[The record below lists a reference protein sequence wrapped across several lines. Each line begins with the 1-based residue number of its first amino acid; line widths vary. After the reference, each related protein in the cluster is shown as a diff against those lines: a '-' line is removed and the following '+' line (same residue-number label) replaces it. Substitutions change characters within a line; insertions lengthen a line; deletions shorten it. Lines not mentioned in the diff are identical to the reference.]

1 MSFTHDTNL
10 SLQALAAL
18 VNTRDPDTLTTLEDL
33 DALCRRW
40 QWSGS
45 RTHDR
50 DELEQV
56 RSVRDRL
63 AGFWGVDEGSV
74 VSLLNA
80 LLAEGQA
87 LPQLIR
93 HDGFD
98 WHIHATP
105 AEAPL
110 AVRMTVEY
118 AMAMIDVVR
127 AGELDRL
134 SYCAADDCDD
144 VVIDL
149 SRNRSRKFCESGCGN
164 RTNVA
169 AYRARRRA
177 AN

>member
-1 MSFTHDTNL
+1 MAD
-10 SLQALAAL
+10 
-18 VNTRDPDTLTTLEDL
+18 
-33 DALCRRW
+33 
-40 QWSGS
+40 
-45 RTHDR
+45 
-50 DELEQV
+50 
-56 RSVRDRL
+56 
-63 AGFWGVDEGSV
+63 FWGADESAV
-74 VSLLNA
+74 VALIND

-87 LPQLIR
+87 LPQLVR

-105 AEAPL
+105 ADAPL

-127 AGELDRL
+127 AKELDRL
-134 SYCAADDCDD
+134 GYCAADDCDD

-149 SRNRSRKFCESGCGN
+149 SRNRSKRFCESGCGN

-177 AN
+177 TN

>member
-18 VNTRDPDTLTTLEDL
+18 VNTRDPDTLATVADL
-33 DALCRRW
+33 DELCTRW

-56 RSVRDRL
+56 RGVRDRL
-63 AGFWGVDEGSV
+63 AGFWGADEASV

-80 LLAEGQA
+80 LLAEGRA
-87 LPQLIR
+87 LPQLVR

-110 AVRMTVEY
+110 AVRLTVEY

-127 AGELDRL
+127 AKELDRL
-134 SYCAADDCDD
+134 GYCAADDCDD

-149 SRNRSRKFCESGCGN
+149 SRNRSKRFCESGCGN

-169 AYRARRRA
+169 AYRARLRA

>member
-18 VNTRDPDTLTTLEDL
+18 VNTRDPDTLATIADL
-33 DALCRRW
+33 DELCTRW
-40 QWSGS
+40 QWSGR
-45 RTHDR
+45 RTHDQA
-50 DELEQV
+50 ELDQV
-56 RSVRDRL
+56 RGVRDRL
-63 AGFWGVDEGSV
+63 ADFWGADESAV
-74 VSLLNA
+74 VALIND

-87 LPQLIR
+87 LPQLVR

-105 AEAPL
+105 ADAPL

-127 AGELDRL
+127 AKELDRL
-134 SYCAADDCDD
+134 GYCAADDCDD

-149 SRNRSRKFCESGCGN
+149 SRNRSKRFCESGCGN

-177 AN
+177 TN